1 MANPRWRQTDF
12 YTSRYRL
19 KEMQCR
25 ATREIQPFELQNV
38 ITRPILGMLHR
49 LLAQFAS
56 LGRNSGD
63 PVLYLVLRVHLLVR

>member
-1 MANPRWRQTDF
+1 
-12 YTSRYRL
+12 
-19 KEMQCR
+19 MQCR
-25 ATREIQPFELQNV
+25 ATREIQLFELQNV

-56 LGRNSGD
+56 LDFNSGD